1 MTQHYYA
8 RAWVRGAQV
17 YGLHTNSIPIVE
29 DICSD
34 WSDHII
40 DAEIEGVFEDAGVV
54 LPLMSYGPAGLACA
68 DRSITVTST
77 RPGIAFNLEVE
88 TAKAADQVRAAR
100 DHRLATEVDPVV
112 TNPLRWADLTPT
124 QQQAWAD
131 YRTALLNVPQQPGFP
146 FEVVWPEKPA

>member
-1 MTQHYYA
+1 MTHYYA

-17 YGLHTNSIPIVE
+17 YGLHTNTIPIVE

-40 DAEIEGVFEDAGVV
+40 DAQIEGAFEDAGSV
-54 LPLMSYGPAGLACA
+54 LPLMSYGPDGLVIQG
-68 DRSITVTST
+68 RTFTVTST
-77 RPGIAFNLEVE
+77 RPGIVFDLVAE
-88 TAKAADQVRAAR
+88 TAKAADQVRSTR
-100 DHRLATEVDPVV
+100 DLRLATEVDPIV
-112 TNPLRWADLTPT
+112 TNPLRWAELSPT